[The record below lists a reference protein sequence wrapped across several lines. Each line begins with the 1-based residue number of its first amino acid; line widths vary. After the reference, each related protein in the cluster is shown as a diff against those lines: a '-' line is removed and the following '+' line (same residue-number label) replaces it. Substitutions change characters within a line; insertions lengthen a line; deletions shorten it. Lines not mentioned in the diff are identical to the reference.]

1 MLPLR
6 GLQRKK
12 HTSTF
17 KSQRARHRAAE
28 ETRATGPMPFLPSS
42 IQQRAALPTSADA
55 RDTVFQAP
63 GKRLRKCRRVRE
75 RISEGKLDPPA
86 CRSEGGKDASAWCN
100 PSTE

>member
-28 ETRATGPMPFLPSS
+28 ETRANGPMPFLPSS

-63 GKRLRKCRRVRE
+63 GSA
-75 RISEGKLDPPA
+75 SENAVG
-86 CRSEGGKDASAWCN
+86 SENASEKV
-100 PSTE
+100 S